1 MTNVSIDWIALK
13 NGLDLFGLLGD
24 VEQASQVACQVPNR
38 RVARGGVQPGGKAYA
53 GHTRTSK
60 LNYKLQ
66 SRTSLMCP
74 HTLSP
79 ARPESSYRWLRPS
92 RRWPTTDLS
101 QLSSSV
107 PELRHARRDPLQEE

>member
-13 NGLDLFGLLGD
+13 KGLVLFGLLGD
-24 VEQASQVACQVPNR
+24 VEHANWVACHLPNR

-66 SRTSLMCP
+66 LRTSLMCP

-79 ARPESSYRWLRPS
+79 ARPESSYGWLH
-92 RRWPTTDLS
+92 
-101 QLSSSV
+101 SS
-107 PELRHARRDPLQEE
+107 L